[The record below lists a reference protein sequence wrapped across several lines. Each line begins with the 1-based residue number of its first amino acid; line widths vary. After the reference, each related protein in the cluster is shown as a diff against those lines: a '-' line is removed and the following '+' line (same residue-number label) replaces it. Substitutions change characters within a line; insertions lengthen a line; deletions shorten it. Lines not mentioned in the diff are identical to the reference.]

1 MMLLN
6 WLRIG
11 KKSMVNRI
19 LIDTN
24 ILLDYLL
31 EREPFFEDAKKIV
44 VSCAEGKIKGCIA
57 AHSIPNMF
65 FILRKDYNAT
75 ERREVLSNLCS
86 IFDVE
91 GIDKAKLLSGLAN
104 EVFSDFE
111 DCLQMEC
118 AKSYGADYIVTR
130 NVDDYS
136 ESDVKAIEPRDY
148 LKR

>member
-1 MMLLN
+1 
-6 WLRIG
+6 
-11 KKSMVNRI
+11 MVNKI

-24 ILLDYLL
+24 VLLDYLL
-31 EREPFFEDAKKIV
+31 EREPFFEDAKKII
-44 VSCAEGKIKGCIA
+44 VSCVEGKVKGCIA

-65 FILRKDYNAT
+65 FILRKDYNAK

-91 GIDKAKLLSGLAN
+91 GIDKAKLLLGLAN
-104 EVFSDFE
+104 EDFTDFE

-130 NVDDYS
+130 NVADYS
-136 ESDVKAIEPRDY
+136 VSEVKVIEPKDY
-148 LKR
+148 LKL